1 MFGTLLLTCPSAMHT
16 AIVLPCAWSRRLT
29 AAHVAE
35 NCATVAR
42 GCPHVWL
49 FLGSGNRPSK
59 SSVIPLRLCCS
70 TISSISSAKA
80 SRRSN
85 AAGGSG
91 PPLKDSMTVLPC
103 ASSLA

>member
-16 AIVLPCAWSRRLT
+16 AIVLPCACNRRLT
-29 AAHVAE
+29 ASHVAA
-35 NCATVAR
+35 NCATVDR
-42 GCPHVWL
+42 GIHVRL
-49 FLGSGNRPSK
+49 LRGSGNRPSK
-59 SSVIPLRLCCS
+59 SSVIPLRLCCR

-103 ASSLA
+103 ASSFA